1 MRWTFAACNFYDMLP
16 MSPTRLIIA
25 FFYSDDR
32 QSNSGSLCASQLTK
46 DSDICIIARAT
57 QLLDS
62 NNPVPTSLP
71 VLSWPRTYPGGLI

>member
-1 MRWTFAACNFYDMLP
+1 MRLTFAAWNFYDMLP
-16 MSPTRLIIA
+16 MSPTRIIIA
-25 FFYSDDR
+25 FFYSDR
-32 QSNSGSLCASQLTK
+32 QSSSGSLCASQITK